1 MMGGHAFVLCCY
13 TKFSCRKPMLMT
25 IHMRNY
31 EFIDRGLA
39 RTPYA
44 SPDVKVVEI
53 TVQRVLCGSGGVQS
67 DGIDDFNMLT
77 DDSGNW

>member
-1 MMGGHAFVLCCY
+1 
-13 TKFSCRKPMLMT
+13 MT
-25 IHMRNY
+25 NY

-53 TVQRVLCGSGGVQS
+53 AAQRVLCGSGGTKS
-67 DGIDDFNMLT
+67 DGIDDFNMLF
-77 DDSGNW
+77 DDSSNW

>member
-1 MMGGHAFVLCCY
+1 
-13 TKFSCRKPMLMT
+13 MLITIFMT
-25 IHMRNY
+25 NY

-53 TVQRVLCGSGGVQS
+53 AAQMVLCGSGGTKS
-67 DGIDDFNMLT
+67 DGIDDFNMLF
-77 DDSGNW
+77 DDSSNW